1 MKSVRRLIFSAA
13 LAATAATPCFAT
25 QALAAS
31 ESDSPYLSDEPV
43 PMKTPEEMPQR
54 VPPLIE
60 WGDDFLGTGNIP
72 SGWELPTGAVWI
84 PALWVYGDARVG
96 FQHVEPGTG
105 ADNSTSIISS
115 ATFNFNLKLSG
126 TERVF
131 AQITPLDK
139 DGRFTTYEFDGDN
152 RGFKNNLNVYINR
165 LFFEG
170 DFGEIFPNLDP
181 SDSSALDFGFSVGRQ
196 PIFFQEGILVNDV
209 MDSVSIVRD
218 TVIFPNVV
226 DTRFAFIWAWGDVNR
241 SDNSLDSN
249 ADLFG
254 FVTES
259 DFRGTTVALDG
270 FYLVS
275 DNDDNSDGLFL
286 GASAIQRLGEF
297 NTAFYINQS
306 IALDTR
312 QSTVDDGTLLFAEV
326 SRTPLGTHDL
336 VYANAFWG
344 IDNFSSASRG
354 ETNGGPIG
362 RVGLLFASSGIG
374 TYPAALGNGVEDA
387 VGGAIGYQM
396 LFNHEATQLIGEL
409 GFVETTDDGSSVQDG
424 YGAGIRFQHKFAERY
439 LFQVDGFVAHREIAD
454 ETYGLK
460 TEFRVQF

>member
-1 MKSVRRLIFSAA
+1 MKIIRDLVLS
-13 LAATAATPCFAT
+13 ATAI
-25 QALAAS
+25 LAAS
-31 ESDSPYLSDEPV
+31 GPVWAASGQSGPYLSTEPA
-43 PMKTPEEMPQR
+43 PIKPPEEMPER
-54 VPPLIE
+54 VPPLIQ

-96 FQHVEPGTG
+96 LQHVDPGTG
-105 ADNSTSIISS
+105 GEDSTSLISS

-126 TERVF
+126 TERLF

-139 DGRFTTYEFDGDN
+139 DGRFTTYEFDGPN
-152 RGFKNNLNVYINR
+152 RGFNNNLNVYINR

-181 SDSSALDFGFSVGRQ
+181 GDTNALDFGFSVGRQ

-218 TVIFPNVV
+218 TVIFPNVI

-249 ADLFG
+249 ADLLG

-259 DFRGTTVALDG
+259 DFRGSTVAVDA
-270 FYLVS
+270 FYLLS
-275 DNDDNSDGLFL
+275 EGDDDSDGLFL

-297 NTAFYINQS
+297 NTAFYVNHS
-306 IALDTR
+306 FALDR
-312 QSTVDDGTLLFAEV
+312 GQATVDDGTLLFAEV

-336 VYANAFWG
+336 VYANGFWG

-387 VGGAIGYQM
+387 VGGAIGYQK
-396 LFNHEATQLIGEL
+396 LFNDEKTQLTGEI
-409 GFVETTDDGSSVQDG
+409 GFVETTDDGSSVQSG
-424 YGAGIRFQHKFAERY
+424 VGAGIRFQHKFADRY
-439 LFQVDGFVAHREIAD
+439 LFQVDGFVAERDRAED
-454 ETYGLK
+454 TYGIK
-460 TEFRVQF
+460 TEWRVQF

>member
-1 MKSVRRLIFSAA
+1 MKSFRGFILSAA
-13 LAATAATPCFAT
+13 LACMAASSG
-25 QALAAS
+25 LAAS
-31 ESDSPYLSDEPV
+31 GSGGPYLSDEPI

-84 PALWVYGDARVG
+84 PALWVYGDARLG
-96 FQHVEPGTG
+96 LQHVDPGTG
-105 ADNSTSIISS
+105 GEDSTSIISS

-126 TERVF
+126 TERF
-131 AQITPLDK
+131 FMQITPLDK
-139 DGRFTTYEFDGDN
+139 DGRFTSYDLDGGSE
-152 RGFKNNLNVYINR
+152 GFNNNLNAYINR

-181 SDSSALDFGFSVGRQ
+181 SDSSALDFGFSIGRQ

-226 DTRFAFIWAWGDVNR
+226 DTRFAILWAWGDVNR
-241 SDNSLDSN
+241 SDNSRDNN
-249 ADLFG
+249 ADLLG

-259 DFRGTTVALDG
+259 DFRGSTVAVDA
-270 FYLVS
+270 FYLIS
-275 DNDDNSDGLFL
+275 KGADDSDGIFL
-286 GASAIQRLGEF
+286 GASAVQRIGEF
-297 NTAFYINQS
+297 NTAFYVNQS
-306 IALDTR
+306 IALDRR
-312 QSTVDDGTLLFAEV
+312 QATVDDGTLLFGEV

-387 VGGAIGYQM
+387 VGGAVGYQM
-396 LFNHEATQLIGEL
+396 LFNDEKTQVVGEL
-409 GFVETTDDGSSVQDG
+409 GFVETTDDGSSVQNG
-424 YGAGIRFQHKFAERY
+424 IGAGIRFQHKFAERY
-439 LFQVDGFVAHREIAD
+439 LFQVDGFVADRERAD
-454 ETYGLK
+454 ETYGIK
-460 TEFRVQF
+460 TEWRVQF